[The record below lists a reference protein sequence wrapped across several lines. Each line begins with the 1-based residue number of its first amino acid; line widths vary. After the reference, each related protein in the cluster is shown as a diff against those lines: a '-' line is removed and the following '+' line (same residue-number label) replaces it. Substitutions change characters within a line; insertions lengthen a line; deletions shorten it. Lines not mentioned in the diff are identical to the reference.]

1 MEDLTSCAS
10 MLIPP
15 FYTLHIGPT
24 LVVLCSSHG
33 GCYTLDTLGCYLMI
47 GHKMKRLQ
55 RVEILERCAA
65 AGVAEKRA
73 SIVCPRDGT
82 PALTSLPVLAGYQYS
97 ASSCREMSVS
107 EKSIQIH
114 CRAAHKWSSG
124 ARGRRPQQSDRR
136 SATLPY
142 GEVALQTL

>member
-82 PALTSLPVLAGYQYS
+82 PALTSLPVLAGY
-97 ASSCREMSVS
+97 
-107 EKSIQIH
+107 
-114 CRAAHKWSSG
+114 
-124 ARGRRPQQSDRR
+124 
-136 SATLPY
+136 
-142 GEVALQTL
+142 